1 MIDVAGFIKK
11 NKKKQITF
19 MVWFY
24 TGVFRLLIFFLPMKY
39 LKKHFG
45 IEGEESKEEA
55 KIEQYRY
62 AKMISDY
69 VNRSSNHTLWE
80 SKCLVRALTAQKL
93 LNRKQI
99 DSTLYLGVGK
109 EEDKMIAHA
118 WLRCGRMYVT
128 GGDGSNYAIVAK
140 YKMDYGEVDHIG
152 EHGRIL

>member
-24 TGVFRLLIFFLPMKY
+24 TGVFRFLICFLPMKH
-39 LKKHFG
+39 LKKKFG
-45 IEGEESKEEA
+45 IEGEESKAEA
-55 KIEQYRY
+55 TIEQYRY
-62 AKMISDY
+62 AKMVSDY
-69 VNRSSNHTLWE
+69 VNRSSEKTLWE

-93 LNRKQI
+93 LKRKQI

-109 EEDKMIAHA
+109 EDEKMIAHA

-128 GGDGSNYAIVAK
+128 GGDGRNYAIVAK
-140 YKMDYGEVDHIG
+140 YKMDYGAIEYIG
-152 EHGRIL
+152 ENRTNL